1 MEVIQMTS
9 KQNNSKQQ
17 NTVNKKKTPDDILI
31 QVKKI
36 LNKN

>member
-1 MEVIQMTS
+1 MAS
-9 KQNNSKQQ
+9 KQNRSKQ
-17 NTVNKKKTPDDILI
+17 NTANKKKTTDDILI

>member
-1 MEVIQMTS
+1 MTS
-9 KQNNSKQQ
+9 KQNHSKQ
-17 NTVNKKKTPDDILI
+17 NTVNKKKTTEDILI